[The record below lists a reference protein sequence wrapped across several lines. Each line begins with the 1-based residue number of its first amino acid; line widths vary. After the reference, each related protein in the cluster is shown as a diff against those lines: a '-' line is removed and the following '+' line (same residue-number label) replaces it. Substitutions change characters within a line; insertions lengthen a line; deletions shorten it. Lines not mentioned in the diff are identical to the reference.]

1 MKSLS
6 LARPHAI
13 MMVGIPG
20 SGKTHFAKKF
30 ADTFNAPFI
39 NAEEIS
45 AECGSEEIGQSVAGL
60 FVAELAKTGQ
70 TFVYEGMTATRT
82 DRADFNKWARSK
94 GYQPM
99 LVWVQTDRPTA
110 QDRTRRSRGIDRNGY
125 ADLTKTFSP
134 PHPSEAPVVI
144 SGKHTYA
151 TQAKVVLNHLAKS
164 RKDTATVVP
173 ERPATPTAAA
183 PRPSRSIRIG

>member
-30 ADTFNAPFI
+30 SDTFNAPFI
-39 NAEEIS
+39 NAEEIGT
-45 AECGSEEIGQSVAGL
+45 ECGSEEIGQSVAGL

-70 TFVYEGMTATRT
+70 TFVYEGMTASRS
-82 DRADFNKWARSK
+82 DRADFNKWARSR
-94 GYQPM
+94 GYHPM
-99 LVWVQTDRPTA
+99 LVWVQTDQPTA
-110 QDRTRRSRGIDRNGY
+110 QDRTRRARGIDRHGY
-125 ADLTKTFSP
+125 AALTKTFSP
-134 PHPSEAPVVI
+134 PHPSETPVVI

-151 TQAKVVLNHLAKS
+151 TQAKVVLNHLAKA
-164 RKDTATVVP
+164 RKETAAIVP
-173 ERPATPTAAA
+173 ERPVAPAAPA
-183 PRPSRSIRIG
+183 PRPSRSIRIE

>member
-30 ADTFNAPFI
+30 SDTFNAPFI
-39 NAEEIS
+39 NAREIGN
-45 AECGSEEIGQSVAGL
+45 ECGSQEIGQSVAGL

-70 TFVYEGMTATRT
+70 TFVYEGATDSRT
-82 DRADFNKWARSK
+82 DRAEFNKWARLK

-99 LVWVQTDRPTA
+99 IVWVQTDMPTA
-110 QDRTRRSRGIDRNGY
+110 QDRTRRLRGIERHEY
-125 ADLTKTFSP
+125 EQLSKVFSP
-134 PHPSEAPVVI
+134 PHRLESPVVI

-151 TQAKVVLNHLAKS
+151 TQAKIVLNHLAKT
-164 RKDTATVVP
+164 RKESASVVP
-173 ERPATPTAAA
+173 ERPTTPVVPA
-183 PRPSRSIRIG
+183 RPTRSIRVE